1 VSAIP
6 RQSAHPSGLR
16 SPPEPLSF
24 RSRALRLAVNT
35 LPTFRAES
43 RALAHLAWP
52 IVLTNLGWMMLG
64 TVDTIML
71 GWLSKEALAASL
83 LGNVWVHLTQIAA
96 MGVIMGMDPLV
107 TQGHGAGDRRK
118 LALALQ
124 RGLVLGTVLAVP
136 LVLSRFYTADVLD
149 LFRQLAERIG
159 GPEAAAGFD
168 PAIARDAHR
177 YALSQA
183 AAEPFFLAYIAQRQY
198 LQGRGILRPALIVT
212 AIAIVMN
219 AMLNQLFIFE
229 LGYGIVGA
237 GAATALT
244 RAFLALGVFYAIRR
258 FELHRGAWVRW
269 SRASVRGLGELL
281 RYGLPVGAHFALE
294 VGAFGISTLI
304 AGLLGVVATAAHGIV
319 INISSVTFM
328 LPLGVSLAAVTRVG
342 NLIGAGQHGLAQRS
356 AWLAIAM
363 GAGLMA
369 CAALVMLALRWMLP
383 RLYSAD
389 VDVIAAAAAV
399 LPIAAA
405 FQVFDGVQ
413 VVGGGVLRGMGRTVP
428 PAVFNFIAW
437 YVVGLPLAWYW
448 AVTCGYGVTGLWW
461 ALAIGLAAIA
471 LLLVAWIKHFG
482 PASSMYASRP
492 GAQRT

>member
-1 VSAIP
+1 M
-6 RQSAHPSGLR
+6 
-16 SPPEPLSF
+16 
-24 RSRALRLAVNT
+24 NT
-35 LPTFRAES
+35 LPTLRAES
-43 RALAHLAWP
+43 RVLARLAWP

-83 LGNVWVHLTQIAA
+83 LGNVWVHFTQIAA

-107 TQGHGAGDRRK
+107 TQGHGARDRSK

-124 RGLVLGTVLAVP
+124 RGLVLGAVLSVP
-136 LVLSRFYTADVLD
+136 LVLSRFYTADVLE

-177 YALSQA
+177 YALAQA

-212 AIAIVMN
+212 AVAIAMN
-219 AMLNQLFIFE
+219 AGLNQLFIFE

-244 RAFLALGVFYAIRR
+244 RMFLAIGVFVAIRR
-258 FELHRGAWVRW
+258 YELHRAAWVPW
-269 SRASVRGLGELL
+269 SRASVQRLGEIL

-304 AGLLGVVATAAHGIV
+304 AGLLGVVATAAHGIA
-319 INISSVTFM
+319 INLASVTFM
-328 LPLGVSLAAVTRVG
+328 LPMGVSLAAVTRVG
-342 NLIGAGQHGLAQRS
+342 NLIGEGRPTWAQRS

-369 CAALVMLALRWMLP
+369 CMALVLLALRNLVP
-383 RLYSAD
+383 RLYSSD
-389 VDVIAAAAAV
+389 LDVIAATAVV

-428 PAVFNFIAW
+428 PAVFNFVAW

-448 AVTCGYGVTGLWW
+448 AVTCGYGLTGLWW
-461 ALAIGLAAIA
+461 ALALGLASVA
-471 LLLVAWIKHFG
+471 LLLVAWIHRFG
-482 PASSMYASRP
+482 PASWPLATQAS
-492 GAQRT
+492 AQRT